1 MSRMVTSVVLELV
14 DRVTR
19 PVRGVQQ
26 SLAGLSRRAGLDR
39 LAARGR
45 AVATATRGMVTEF
58 TSLTKRLAMVGGAA
72 AGAVWGL
79 RRLVGGFTGPADEA
93 IKLSR
98 RISMTFEELQLLS
111 GAADRMSNMGDGELG
126 SNLEAFTYR
135 LGQAA
140 AGMGESAKAMAWA
153 GIDMRD
159 GEGNMRSSMDVL
171 MDIADKMASID
182 SEEMQARFARAMFG
196 RSGTSMIDM
205 LREGREGIQ
214 AEMDAWA
221 RTGQLIS
228 EEDAVDAETYNT
240 ILGELDGTIKG
251 LRNAVVI
258 GLVPALTEWL
268 ETITPLIQA
277 NREMITGEVLR
288 RMGDFWRALQTAA
301 GVVGWVADRVGGLG
315 NLLAILA
322 VLMAGRFLLSAFMAA
337 RALGLFGWE
346 ALKIAV
352 RFAPMLAAGLMGA
365 VRWFIALAA
374 RAIPAAIAGIRALS
388 VALLTTPI
396 GWVITGAAAL
406 AGVVY
411 LIYRHWGTVGPW
423 FRSLWEGIKDWF
435 SQGIGGITRDLLS
448 WSPAGILL
456 RAVDAVFEMFGM
468 RPLSEVVGEWVSG
481 VGERIEQLWADIR
494 AWFGRGIGAVTAD
507 LLSFHPA
514 ALLMRGIDAVFELF
528 GMRPLTEVGKEWI
541 GGLWS
546 GISERWGQLTS
557 WLSESIEGLTS
568 WMPDWARDRLGLS
581 DLGAA
586 PDAGPEAALGA
597 PVAQQGVRE
606 AMRESRTEVG
616 GELHI
621 RIDSEGRP
629 RVQNARQRGPMG
641 FDVDAGMLGV
651 MP

>member
-79 RRLVGGFTGPADEA
+79 RRLVGGFTEPADEA

-111 GAADRMSNMGDGELG
+111 GAADRMSSMGDGELG

-205 LREGREGIQ
+205 LREGREGLQ

-288 RMGDFWRALQTAA
+288 RMGDFWRAVQTI
-301 GVVGWVADRVGGLG
+301 GSVIGWVADRVGGMG

-322 VLMAGRFLLSAFMAA
+322 VLMARRFLLSAFMAV

-352 RFAPMLAAGLMGA
+352 RFAPMLAAGLMSMARG
-365 VRWFIALAA
+365 FMALAA
-374 RAIPAAIAGIRALS
+374 RAVPAAIAGIRALS
-388 VALLTTPI
+388 VALLTTPV
-396 GWVITGAAAL
+396 GWIVTAVAAL

-411 LIYRHWGTVGPW
+411 LIYRHWGAVGPW

-448 WSPAGILL
+448 WSPASILL

-468 RPLSEVVGEWVSG
+468 RPL
-481 VGERIEQLWADIR
+481 
-494 AWFGRGIGAVTAD
+494 
-507 LLSFHPA
+507 
-514 ALLMRGIDAVFELF
+514 
-528 GMRPLTEVGKEWI
+528 TEVGREWI